1 MATLDRYGSRTPKRV
16 LEHFAALPHSRSP
29 RELYWTGREPIFF
42 RGRLDGSARVLGV
55 GQDLGVCEHVVGR
68 TFVGTA
74 GERVQYLL
82 EKLGLSESYVL
93 VNAHQYEIRASCAN
107 RALKRVSDSALCQW
121 RNRLFD
127 LITDERHLQAVIA
140 FGKHAERAVS
150 LWAARP
156 PSARVVNLKHPT
168 SRNLVALAE
177 NWRTEY
183 PKLRAAVSPDP
194 GCKSSRPRFR
204 QTFAEGHPAPIPD
217 GDLGA

>member
-1 MATLDRYGSRTPKRV
+1 VR
-16 LEHFAALPHSRSP
+16 EHLAALPHSQFP
-29 RELYWTGREPIFF
+29 RELYWVGREPIFF
-42 RGRLDGSARVLGV
+42 RGRLDGTAKVLGV
-55 GQDLGVCEHVVGR
+55 GQDPGVCEHVVGR

-82 EKLGLSESYVL
+82 EALGLSESYVL
-93 VNAHQYEIRASCAN
+93 VNTHQYEIRSSCAN
-107 RALKRVSDSALCQW
+107 RALKRVSDSAISEW

-140 FGKHAERAVS
+140 FGKHAEKAVS

-168 SRNLVALAE
+168 SRNLDALAE

-183 PKLRAAVSPDP
+183 AKLRAAVWPDP
-194 GCKSSRPRFR
+194 GCQSSRPRFR
-204 QTFAEGHPAPIPD
+204 QTFAEGHPASIPD
-217 GDLGA
+217 GDLAA